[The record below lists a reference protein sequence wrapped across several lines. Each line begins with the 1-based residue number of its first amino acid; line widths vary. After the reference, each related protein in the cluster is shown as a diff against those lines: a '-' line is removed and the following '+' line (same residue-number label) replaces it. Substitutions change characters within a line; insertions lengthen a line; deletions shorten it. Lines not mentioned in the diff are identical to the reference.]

1 MNDNTS
7 DDDNN
12 PMLCSEPNVSTKNR
26 FQTLENPSEDSC
38 VKEQG
43 AALGSVAI
51 LKEIDEE
58 ESSENEKSIER
69 TRLINNEKNEV
80 KKTFMSPE
88 ENAFL
93 ELLSIVLGT

>member
-58 ESSENEKSIER
+58 ESSENEKSIQR
-69 TRLINNEKNEV
+69 TRLINNEV